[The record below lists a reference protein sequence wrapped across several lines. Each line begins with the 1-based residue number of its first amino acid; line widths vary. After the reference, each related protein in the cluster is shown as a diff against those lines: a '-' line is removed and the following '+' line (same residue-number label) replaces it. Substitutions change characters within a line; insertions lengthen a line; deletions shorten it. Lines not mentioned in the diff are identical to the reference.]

1 MRFLLGAFLMLNGLA
16 VVYTNEVIRTVDVRL
31 SLSAGPLLISVVS
44 INQQAALILHHHVL
58 NPKLSL
64 LKALIRGNR

>member
-44 INQQAALILHHHVL
+44 INQQAALI
-58 NPKLSL
+58 
-64 LKALIRGNR
+64 